1 MTESNKSNTTK
12 PAAHKPEDSKLD
24 RIVWIDCEMTGLDPS
39 THVLVEIA
47 AIVTDANLNIL
58 DEGLDI
64 VIHATDDELA
74 KMDDFVTQM
83 HTKNGLT
90 DEIRKS
96 TVSVGE
102 AENEVLDYVKKWVNA
117 PRTAPLAGNSIAS
130 DRKFIAAY
138 MPKLDEFLHY
148 RMIDVSSIKELAHR
162 WYPKVYQNQPKKGL
176 AHRAL
181 ADIKES
187 IRELDYYRRAVFITD
202 GQGADERITSAAD
215 EASRQYPI

>member
-1 MTESNKSNTTK
+1 MTESNESNTTD
-12 PAAHKPEDSKLD
+12 AAARKPEDSKLD

-102 AENEVLDYVKKWVNA
+102 AENTVLDYVKKWVNA

-130 DRKFIAAY
+130 DRKFIATY

-187 IRELDYYRRAVFITD
+187 IRELDYYRRAVFVTD
-202 GQGADERITSAAD
+202 DEGTDERITSATD
-215 EASRQYPI
+215 EASRRYPI

>member
-1 MTESNKSNTTK
+1 MTESNESNTTD
-12 PAAHKPEDSKLD
+12 AAARKPEDSKLD

-102 AENEVLDYVKKWVNA
+102 AENAVLDYVKKWVNA

-181 ADIKES
+181 ADIK
-187 IRELDYYRRAVFITD
+187 
-202 GQGADERITSAAD
+202 
-215 EASRQYPI
+215 

>member
-1 MTESNKSNTTK
+1 MTESNESNTTD
-12 PAAHKPEDSKLD
+12 AAARKPEDSKLD

-102 AENEVLDYVKKWVNA
+102 AENTVLDYVKKWVNA

-187 IRELDYYRRAVFITD
+187 IRELDYYRRAVFVTD
-202 GQGADERITSAAD
+202 DEGTDKRITSATD
-215 EASRQYPI
+215 EASRRYPI

>member
-1 MTESNKSNTTK
+1 MTESNESNTTDE
-12 PAAHKPEDSKLD
+12 AARKPEDSKLD
-24 RIVWIDCEMTGLDPS
+24 RIVWIDCEMTGLDPR

-102 AENEVLDYVKKWVNA
+102 AENTVLDYVKKWVNA

-187 IRELDYYRRAVFITD
+187 IRELDYYRRAVFVTD
-202 GQGADERITSAAD
+202 DEGTDERITSATD
-215 EASRQYPI
+215 EASRRYPI

>member
-74 KMDDFVTQM
+74 KMDDVVTQM

-117 PRTAPLAGNSIAS
+117 
-130 DRKFIAAY
+130 
-138 MPKLDEFLHY
+138 
-148 RMIDVSSIKELAHR
+148 
-162 WYPKVYQNQPKKGL
+162 
-176 AHRAL
+176 
-181 ADIKES
+181 
-187 IRELDYYRRAVFITD
+187 TD
-202 GQGADERITSAAD
+202 SAA
-215 EASRQYPI
+215 SR

>member
-1 MTESNKSNTTK
+1 MTESNESNTTD
-12 PAAHKPEDSKLD
+12 AAARKPEDSKLD

-102 AENEVLDYVKKWVNA
+102 AENAVLDYVKKWVNA

-148 RMIDVSSIKELAHR
+148 RMIDVSSIKELTHR

-187 IRELDYYRRAVFITD
+187 IRELDYYRRALFVTD
-202 GQGADERITSAAD
+202 DEGTDERITSATD
-215 EASRQYPI
+215 EASRRYPI

>member
-1 MTESNKSNTTK
+1 MTETNEKNYTESEAN
-12 PAAHKPEDSKLD
+12 KPEDSKLD

-47 AIVTDANLNIL
+47 AIVTDANLNLL

-90 DEIRKS
+90 DEIRTS

-102 AENEVLDYVKKWVNA
+102 AENAVLDYIKTWVST

-148 RMIDVSSIKELAHR
+148 RMIDVSSIKELSHR
-162 WYPKVYQNQPKKGL
+162 WYPKVYHHQPKKGL

-202 GQGADERITSAAD
+202 DQGADERIKSAAD
-215 EASRQYPI
+215 KASRRYPI